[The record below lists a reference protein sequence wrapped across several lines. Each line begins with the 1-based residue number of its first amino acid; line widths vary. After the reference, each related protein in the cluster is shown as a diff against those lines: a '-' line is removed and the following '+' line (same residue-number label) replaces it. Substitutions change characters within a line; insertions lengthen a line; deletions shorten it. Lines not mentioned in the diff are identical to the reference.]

1 MQPRA
6 LGRRLAAPVLAGEE
20 AAREGEIG
28 HEPDPEALADGQQLR
43 LGVPCDPR
51 VLALLGHER
60 GETPLGRRRTRLLD
74 EGGIEVR
81 RADGPHLALL
91 DELVQRAE
99 RLLERRHTI
108 GVVVLVEVDPVGL
121 QPAQRVLDRAAD
133 VLAAPRRRLAVLG
146 AVAELRRQDDLVAA
160 AGQRAPDDLLAAA
173 TAAVDLRRVEEGHAR
188 VERSVDHGP
197 RGGLVDPAAEVV
209 AAEADDRHLETR
221 AAELPCAHDLQPMD
235 CCLTPAQ

>member
-20 AAREGEIG
+20 AACEGEIG
-28 HEPDPEALADGQQLR
+28 DEPDPEALAGRQQLR
-43 LGVPCDPR
+43 LGVARDPR

-60 GETPLGRRRTRLLD
+60 GQTPCRPLSHAPPRRARRRSSTSRSHAPCPP
-74 EGGIEVR
+74 R
-81 RADGPHLALL
+81 RAR
-91 DELVQRAE
+91 ERAE
-99 RLLERRHTI
+99 RLLERRHAI

-121 QPAQRVLDRAAD
+121 QPAQRILDRAAD
-133 VLAAPRRRLAVLG
+133 VLPAPRRRLAVAG

-160 AGQRAPDDLLAAA
+160 PGQRAADDLLAAA

-188 VERSVDHGP
+188 VERGVDHGP
-197 RGGLVDPAAEVV
+197 RGRLVDPAAEVV

-221 AAELPCAHDLQPMD
+221 AAELPCAHDCSLW
-235 CCLTPAQ
+235 TAA